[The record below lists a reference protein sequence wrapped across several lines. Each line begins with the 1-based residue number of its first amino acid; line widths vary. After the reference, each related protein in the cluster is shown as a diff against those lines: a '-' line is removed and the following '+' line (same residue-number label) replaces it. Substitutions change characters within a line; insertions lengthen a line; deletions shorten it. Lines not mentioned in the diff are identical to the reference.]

1 MLDNIA
7 QATVVLTQ
15 VIPERTPPMINN
27 ALAWVDRGFAVFP
40 LKPSDKIPLGALVP
54 HGVKDASRDRV
65 VIRDWWRR
73 VPRANIG
80 VATGAGFFV
89 LDLDGPGAVQWFT
102 NSCGRH
108 GVAARSLTVKTMRG
122 WHLFFSTGSPVPC
135 SIGKIAPKVDIR
147 GEGGYVVAAPSIHPD
162 GPIYTIVR
170 ELPIAEAPRWLV
182 DLAMPD
188 SVEPVQCDAPAW
200 TPPKTQAA
208 IGAQF
213 LGLLKFVATSPE
225 GERNARTY
233 WGACRARD
241 LISAG
246 AISPHSVEELIID
259 ASSRAGLPRVEA
271 ARTVASAMKGAR
283 HG

>member
-1 MLDNIA
+1 
-7 QATVVLTQ
+7 
-15 VIPERTPPMINN
+15 
-27 ALAWVDRGFAVFP
+27 
-40 LKPSDKIPLGALVP
+40 
-54 HGVKDASRDRV
+54 
-65 VIRDWWRR
+65 
-73 VPRANIG
+73 
-80 VATGAGFFV
+80 
-89 LDLDGPGAVQWFT
+89 
-102 NSCGRH
+102 
-108 GVAARSLTVKTMRG
+108 MRG

-147 GEGGYVVAAPSIHPD
+147 GEGGYVVAAPSIHP
-162 GPIYTIVR
+162 GGTIYTIVR

-188 SVEPVQCDAPAW
+188 IVNPAPRDAPAW
-200 TPPKTQAA
+200 TPPNPQAA

-233 WGACRARD
+233 WKACRARD

-246 AISPHSVEELIID
+246 AVSAHSVEELIIE
-259 ASSRAGLPRVEA
+259 AASRAGLPRSEA
-271 ARTVASAMKGAR
+271 ARTVASAMKGAS